1 LAKLRTTLAQ
11 ETGVAK
17 RILQFT
23 SALVVGCFLLPGC
36 AYFSKEG
43 RQQMA
48 YQRYVKKCQNR
59 RYHQRVKIAKQ
70 QLEIPK
76 RPAPKY
82 EVKVGRVD
90 GPDTGPMS
98 ESSSEPQQ

>member
-36 AYFSKEG
+36 AYFSKTG
-43 RQQMA
+43 RQEMA
-48 YQRYVKKCQNR
+48 YQRYIKKCQKR

-70 QLEIPK
+70 QLEIPT

-90 GPDTGPMS
+90 APDTVPMS
-98 ESSSEPQQ
+98 ESSGEPQQ

>member
-1 LAKLRTTLAQ
+1 M
-11 ETGVAK
+11 AK

-23 SALVVGCFLLPGC
+23 SVFVVGCFLLPGC
-36 AYFSKEG
+36 AYLSKDG

-48 YQRYVKKCQNR
+48 YQRYVKKCQKS

-82 EVKVGRVD
+82 EVKVGHVD
-90 GPDTGPMS
+90 APDTPVS
-98 ESSSEPQQ
+98 AEPQGEPQ